1 VISMCNPMIAVGL
14 SVASTLLGTMA
25 SANSQRYQARV
36 ADNAAKTQRQ
46 QAGFL
51 AARQASDTGRMLARQ
66 RAALAASGI
75 GNSGSPLD
83 LGFDFGQEG
92 RIAERQTLYEGEI
105 GAVQNEA
112 ASRLHRY
119 NAGVDLLTGL
129 TAAGSQLL
137 GTVGGGSKAGGAS
150 VKGRKLAG

>member
-1 VISMCNPMIAVGL
+1 MCNPIIAVGL
-14 SVASTLLGTMA
+14 TVAASMLGTVA
-25 SANSQRYQARV
+25 SANNQRYQARV
-36 ADNAAKTQRQ
+36 ADNAARTQRQ

-83 LGFDFGQEG
+83 LGFDLGQEG
-92 RIAERQTLYEGEI
+92 RIAERQKLYEGRI
-105 GAVQNEA
+105 GAAQSEA

-129 TAAGSQLL
+129 TAAGGQLL

-150 VKGRKLAG
+150 AKGGKLAG